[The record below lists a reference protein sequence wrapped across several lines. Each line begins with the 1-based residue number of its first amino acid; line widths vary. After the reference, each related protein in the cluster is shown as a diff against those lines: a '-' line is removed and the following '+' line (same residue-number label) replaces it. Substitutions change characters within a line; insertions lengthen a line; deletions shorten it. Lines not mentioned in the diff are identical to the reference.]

1 VKGCGGS
8 ILSPQTLAGTE
19 WRIDTVAG
27 VPALADRPASISFA
41 EGRIAGT
48 SGCNRFSGPYDLN
61 TTVLTLGPVA
71 ATKMA
76 CPGTAMDQETK
87 LFAILKGSVGMR
99 FRNGDTLILTG
110 ANGQTIV
117 LKKKV

>member
-1 VKGCGGS
+1 
-8 ILSPQTLAGTE
+8 
-19 WRIDTVAG
+19 
-27 VPALADRPASISFA
+27 
-41 EGRIAGT
+41 
-48 SGCNRFSGPYDLN
+48 
-61 TTVLTLGPVA
+61 
-71 ATKMA
+71 
-76 CPGTAMDQETK
+76 MDQETK